1 VNLVLGGKGRVVVR
15 LDGRRV
21 GTVAVDGSRLYTLL
35 ELARFRTGTLELRV
49 PRGVA
54 GYAFT
59 FG

>member
-1 VNLVLGGKGRVVVR
+1 VR

-21 GTVAVDGSRLYTLL
+21 RTIAVDGSRLYTLL
-35 ELARFRTGTLELRV
+35 ELQRAHTGLLELRV
-49 PRGVA
+49 ARGVA

>member
-1 VNLVLGGKGRVVVR
+1 MLGGKGRVEVR
-15 LDGRRV
+15 LDDRRV
-21 GTVAVDGSRLYTLL
+21 RTVAVDGSRLYTLL
-35 ELARFRTGTLELRV
+35 ELPRFRKGLLELRV